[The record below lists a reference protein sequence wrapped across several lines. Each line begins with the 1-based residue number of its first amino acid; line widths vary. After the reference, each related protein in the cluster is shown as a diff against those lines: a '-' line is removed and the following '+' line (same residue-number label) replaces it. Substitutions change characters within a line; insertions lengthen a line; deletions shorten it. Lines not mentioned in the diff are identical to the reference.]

1 MICSSCETDNRPG
14 ARFCRGCGAPLEGRC
29 PECGAAVEAGQRFCD
44 ACGTRLEAAASGRVA
59 VRDPVAER
67 RLVSVLFADLVGF
80 TALSES
86 RDAEEVRELLSRY
99 FETCRRLVERY
110 GGTVEKF
117 IGDAVMAV
125 WGTPTANED
134 DAERAVRTALD
145 LVAAVSG
152 LADELG
158 AVELRLRAG
167 VLTGEAAVTVGAQ
180 GEGMVAG
187 DLVNA
192 ASRIQS
198 AAEPGTVL
206 VGEATRRATEA
217 AIAYEDADFH
227 RLKGKAEPVRLY
239 RALRVIAARRGEGRS
254 AGVESPLVG
263 RDAEFRL
270 VKDLFHACAEEGRA
284 RLVSI
289 VGIAGVGKSR
299 LSWEFEKYI
308 DGLVDEVRWHR
319 GRCLAYG
326 EGVAYWALA
335 EMVRMRARITEEDE
349 PEAARAKLRETL
361 AGIVQAPDE
370 RSFLEPRLGH
380 LLGLAERSAPDKEDL
395 FSAWRLFFERMAARD
410 PVVLVFEDLQWA
422 DAGLL
427 DFIEYLLD
435 WSRAYPIYVVTLAR
449 PELAERRSAWGAG
462 RRDFTSLF
470 LDTLEPAEV
479 DELLQGLAPGLPD
492 ELRAQIVERAE
503 GVPLYAVETVRMLLG
518 RGLLKRS
525 ADGYRPTGPIET
537 LAIPE
542 TLQSL
547 AAARLD
553 SLEPGERRLLGDA
566 AVLGRTFTRPGL
578 AALSGLGDEEL
589 EPPLQSL
596 IRKEILTIQLDPLSP
611 ERNQLSFVQELLRR
625 VAYET
630 LSVRERKAR
639 HLAVAAHLTGDRGA
653 DDEIAAVVAAH
664 YLDAYRAGLSDA
676 DAPELRTKARA
687 ALTRAAERAASLASA
702 GEAARYFG
710 QAAELAEEPPER
722 AELLER
728 SGRAATQ
735 DGSLEQADAVL
746 RQAIELLE
754 DLGERHAAA
763 RVSARRADALRIA
776 DRVDEAFE
784 LMQSAYDALA
794 DGEPDADVALVAAQ
808 LARLA
813 YFAGRPE
820 RAAEAAEVALEMAE
834 ALRLPEVLAEALN
847 SKAMVNSRRPHESEA
862 LLREAHRL
870 AVAHDLPAAALR
882 AQFNLSGLA
891 IEYSRFREA
900 RAILDDALALARV
913 RGDRSLG
920 TAVLGQLA
928 DVLVCLGEWDEAEAR
943 CLEAPDE
950 HELAHFPRFLFLIPR
965 ERILIARGRLEQAR
979 DLLEHADLGG
989 SSDRQSQ
996 ASYLLAQAF
1005 VLGAEGRPREAL
1017 AAAEESLE
1025 CWRALLQFHY
1035 VTEALV
1041 EAANAAFELD
1051 DLERVEALV
1060 VTAEGYPLVQRRPML
1075 NAQTAR
1081 IGAKLAARRGEAADD
1096 GFERATRIFRELG
1109 MPLWVA
1115 VTLLE
1120 HAEYRFRT
1128 GRTEEAEPLLTEAG
1142 GIFEQ
1147 LRAEPWLSRVGLAR
1161 EIETRVR
1168 G

>member
-1 MICSSCETDNRPG
+1 MAT
-14 ARFCRGCGAPLEGRC
+14 AP
-29 PECGAAVEAGQRFCD
+29 AVPR
-44 ACGTRLEAAASGRVA
+44 S
-59 VRDPVAER
+59 PIAER

-80 TALSES
+80 TTLSES

-99 FETCRRLVERY
+99 FDTCRRLVERY

-198 AAEPGTVL
+198 AAEPGTVF

-227 RLKGKAEPVRLY
+227 RLKGKTEPVRLY

-254 AGVESPLVG
+254 AGIESPFVG
-263 RDAEFRL
+263 RGPEFRL

-299 LSWEFEKYI
+299 LSWEFEKYV
-308 DGLVDEVRWHR
+308 DGLVEEVYWHR

-361 AGIVQAPDE
+361 AGVVHDPDE
-370 RSFLEPRLGH
+370 RSFLEPRLAH

-395 FSAWRLFFERMAARD
+395 FSAWRLFFERMAARE
-410 PVVLVFEDLQWA
+410 PVVLLFEDLQWA
-422 DAGLL
+422 DEGLL

-435 WSRAYPIYVVTLAR
+435 WSRSHPLYVVTLAR

-470 LDTLEPAEV
+470 LDALEPGEV
-479 DELLQGLAPGLPD
+479 EELLHGLAPGLPD
-492 ELRAQIVERAE
+492 ELRARIVERAE

-518 RGLLKRS
+518 RGLLKLS

-553 SLEPGERRLLGDA
+553 ALEPIERRLLGDA
-566 AVLGRTFTRPGL
+566 AVLGRTFIRSRL
-578 AALSGLGDEEL
+578 AVLSGMSEEEL
-589 EPPLQSL
+589 APHLQAL
-596 IRKEILTIQLDPLSP
+596 LRKEILTIQADPLSP
-611 ERNQLSFVQELLRR
+611 ERNQLSFVQDLLRR
-625 VAYET
+625 VSYDT
-630 LSVRERKAR
+630 LSVRERKTR
-639 HLAVAAHLTGDRGA
+639 HLAVAEHLGGERGTE
-653 DDEIAAVVAAH
+653 DDIAAVVAAH
-664 YLDAYRAGLSDA
+664 YLDAYRAGPGDP
-676 DAPELRTKARA
+676 DAPDLRTRARA

-702 GEAARYFG
+702 GEAARYFQ
-710 QAAELAEEPPER
+710 QAAELAEEPLPR

-728 SGRAATQ
+728 AGRAFTQ
-735 DGSLEQADAVL
+735 DGNIEEADAVFL
-746 RQAIELLE
+746 QAIELLAE
-754 DLGERHAAA
+754 LGERHAAA
-763 RVSARRADALRIA
+763 RVSARRAETLRIA
-776 DRVDEAFE
+776 DRVEEALA
-784 LMQSAYDALA
+784 LMQSAYEELA

-813 YFAGRPE
+813 YFAGQPE
-820 RAAEAAEVALEMAE
+820 LALEVAEVALDMAE
-834 ALRLPEVLAEALN
+834 AFRLPEVIAEALN
-847 SKAMVNSRRPHESEA
+847 SKAMVTWRWPHECEA
-862 LLREAHRL
+862 LLREAIRV
-870 AVAHDLPAAALR
+870 AVANDLPAAALR

-891 IEYSRFREA
+891 LEHSRFDEA
-900 RAILDDALALARV
+900 RGILEEALALARV
-913 RGDRSLG
+913 RGDRSWEMVILS
-920 TAVLGQLA
+920 QLA
-928 DVLVCLGEWDEAEAR
+928 EALVHVGRWDEAEAR
-943 CLEAPDE
+943 CLEATREQEVAD
-950 HELAHFPRFLFLIPR
+950 FPLVLILIPR
-965 ERILIARGRLEQAR
+965 VRMLLARGELGKAREVLERVNAR
-979 DLLEHADLGG
+979 
-989 SSDRQSQ
+989 SSDRQSRATYRLTE
-996 ASYLLAQAF
+996 AS
-1005 VLGAEGRPREAL
+1005 VLNAEGRSREAL
-1017 AAAEESLE
+1017 EVAVESVE
-1025 CWRALLQFHY
+1025 RWRALIQFHY
-1035 VTEALV
+1035 LTEALV
-1041 EAANAAFELD
+1041 EAATAAFALD
-1051 DLERVEALV
+1051 DLERVEALLG
-1060 VTAEGYPLVQRRPML
+1060 TAEDLPLIQQRPSL
-1075 NAQTAR
+1075 DAQAAR
-1081 IGAKLAARRGEAADD
+1081 IGAVLAAHRGRPADE
-1096 GFERATRIFRELG
+1096 GFELATARFRELE
-1109 MPLWVA
+1109 MPFWVA

-1120 HAEYRFRT
+1120 HAEVLVRT
-1128 GRTEEAEPLLTEAG
+1128 GRAGETEPLLAEAD

-1147 LRAEPWLSRVGLAR
+1147 LRAEPWLKRTRLAR
-1161 EIETRVR
+1161 ALEV
-1168 G
+1168 GAHG